1 MENDEVGVPPMEVV
15 IRSSNGAVAVQVHG
29 EVDAAT
35 VGLLR
40 CALEVVEEARELV
53 VDLSAAPFVDV
64 AGVRALG
71 TCAKRR
77 QRFGRDLLVVG
88 PPRSA
93 ERILQMAPFCR
104 SLRWEPREVRPSASV
119 TG

>member
-1 MENDEVGVPPMEVV
+1 MAKDEVGLAPMEVV
-15 IRSSNGAVAVQVHG
+15 IRSSSGAVALHVRG

-35 VGLLR
+35 VGLLS

-53 VDLSAAPFVDV
+53 VDLTAAPFIDL

-77 QRFGRDLLVVG
+77 QLFGRDLLVVG
-88 PPRSA
+88 PPPSG
-93 ERILQMAPFCR
+93 EQILQMAPFCR
-104 SLRWEPREVRPSASV
+104 GLRWVPRKDRSPASV